1 MVIWSFI
8 LLSASEMTLSRGP
21 GIRQPLAVFRMCGL
35 RQSVVAGIGFMH
47 MIRKKNSSRSRQ
59 ERTVDALRCEL
70 SQRITMKYAIL
81 LSALVATLGLVACER
96 TVVAPP
102 AAVVTVPGPAGPA
115 GATGATGTDGAK
127 GATGAGVGIPG
138 PTGATGATGAT
149 GSTGSTGFEGA
160 AGATGA
166 TGDTG
171 KTGRTGATGDTVV
184 IVPAPAR

>member
-1 MVIWSFI
+1 MI
-8 LLSASEMTLSRGP
+8 LSRGP
-21 GIRQPLAVFRMCGL
+21 DIRQPLAVFECVTFSK
-35 RQSVVAGIGFMH
+35 SVVAGIGFMH

-59 ERTVDALRCEL
+59 ERTVDAPWCEF
-70 SQRITMKYAIL
+70 SQRITMTMKHALL
-81 LSALVATLGLVACER
+81 LSTLVATLGLVACER

-149 GSTGSTGFEGA
+149 GSTGYEGA
-160 AGATGA
+160 TGATGA